1 VDSAA
6 KTAALNHGFFRRRR
20 ALATWQLLEG
30 SVMKIPEGIRIP
42 LIVFSLE
49 AALLIGAGLIFLV
62 LIPHWG

>member
-6 KTAALNHGFFRRRR
+6 KAAALMFHRRR

-30 SVMKIPEGIRIP
+30 SVMKIPEGVRIP

-49 AALLIGAGLIFLV
+49 AALLTGAALIFLV